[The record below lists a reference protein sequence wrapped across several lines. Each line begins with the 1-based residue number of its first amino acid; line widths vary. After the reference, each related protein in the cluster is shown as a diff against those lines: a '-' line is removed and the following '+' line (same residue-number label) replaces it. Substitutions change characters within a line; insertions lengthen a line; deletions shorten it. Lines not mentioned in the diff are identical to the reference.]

1 MQDRLVKVDQYER
14 ENPFTGWNLKINLK
28 FHETLF
34 IPKVN
39 TLCKIGVA
47 QKVIFLPRRKY

>member
-14 ENPFTGWNLKINLK
+14 ENSFTGWNLKINFK
-28 FHETLF
+28 FHETPF

-39 TLCKIGVA
+39 TLGRIRVA
-47 QKVIFLPRRKY
+47 QKIIFLPRRKY

>member
-28 FHETLF
+28 FHETLL